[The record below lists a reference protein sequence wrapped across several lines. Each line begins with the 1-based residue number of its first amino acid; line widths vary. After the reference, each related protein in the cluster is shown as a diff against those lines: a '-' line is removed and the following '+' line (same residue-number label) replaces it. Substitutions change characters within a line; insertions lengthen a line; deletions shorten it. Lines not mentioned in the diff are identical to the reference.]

1 MKLENINRDQ
11 LLAVQ
16 DEVKAAYQELKDRNL
31 NLDLTRGKPSTE
43 QLDFSTD
50 LLSLPGESYRT
61 PAGTDTRNYGG
72 LTGITELR
80 ELWADVL
87 GIPADNVFAG
97 DASSLNIM
105 FDLISWSYTFGNND
119 SPKPWAVEDDLKW
132 ICPVP
137 GYDRHHSITELF
149 GFEMVTVPLT
159 DEGPDMDKVREFV
172 KDSAVKGMWTVPM
185 FSNPTGVTYSE
196 KIAREL
202 AEMETAAP
210 DFRIVWDNA
219 YAVHTLTN
227 EFPDVINILDVA
239 ENAGNPNRFW
249 FMSSTSKIT
258 LAGAG
263 VAFFASSKENLDW
276 YSSIAGVRGIG
287 PNKIN
292 QLAHLQFL
300 ESPEGVRA
308 LMRKHAGVLGPK
320 FTRVVEVLERRLG
333 DMHVAEWTVPEG
345 GYFISVNVVDGTASR
360 VVELAKEAGVSL
372 TAAGA
377 TYPLKKD
384 PNDRNLRLA
393 PSMPTM
399 DDLEVAM
406 DGFATCV
413 LLAAIEAVNEGGAV
427 DADGQAGAP
436 HTAEDGAEGGIAH

>member
-1 MKLENINRDQ
+1 
-11 LLAVQ
+11 
-16 DEVKAAYQELKDRNL
+16 
-31 NLDLTRGKPSTE
+31 
-43 QLDFSTD
+43 
-50 LLSLPGESYRT
+50 
-61 PAGTDTRNYGG
+61 
-72 LTGITELR
+72 
-80 ELWADVL
+80 
-87 GIPADNVFAG
+87 
-97 DASSLNIM
+97 
-105 FDLISWSYTFGNND
+105 
-119 SPKPWAVEDDLKW
+119 
-132 ICPVP
+132 
-137 GYDRHHSITELF
+137 
-149 GFEMVTVPLT
+149 
-159 DEGPDMDKVREFV
+159 
-172 KDSAVKGMWTVPM
+172 
-185 FSNPTGVTYSE
+185 
-196 KIAREL
+196 
-202 AEMETAAP
+202 METAAP

-239 ENAGNPNRFW
+239 EKAGNPNRFW

-300 ESPEGVRA
+300 ESPE
-308 LMRKHAGVLGPK
+308 HAGVLGPK